1 MSQQRVR
8 EALQA
13 AEGYLSGEEL
23 SRGIGI
29 TRAAVWKAVETLR
42 RQGYDIEARTGKG

>member
-1 MSQQRVR
+1 MVSFEAEGRSMSQQRVR

-29 TRAAVWKAVETLR
+29 TRAAVWKAV
-42 RQGYDIEARTGKG
+42 